1 MWWRGGPFSSY
12 NNSMKPSA
20 LISLDHEQWDH
31 KPSIKLQYRD
41 QVDKFGNP
49 RSEVRVIGA
58 RIGSDVEKVTP
69 TSLARFVSRGQTWS
83 PFVFNECPQWKRPRR
98 VEALFKSCQVFA
110 LDFDNGE
117 SVEDVVAQAEALG
130 LSFNLIHH
138 SFSSTPEHFKL
149 RGILFVEKEIVE
161 FDTARLYS
169 TALAHAF
176 GGADKQCI
184 DVARLYFGSRADS
197 IVSVSSDS
205 VVEVAT
211 LERIA
216 SSVGAERFLVKGERN
231 VSKPDSTEWGDAKV
245 QRSLLAGLTP
255 SKRAYV
261 KRKVL
266 GILKDVE
273 AFDGS
278 KGSRYECVWRNASRL
293 SRMPE
298 VVGSAVYQWMLES
311 IEKNP
316 HFANWDWDASSVVMN
331 AIEWSSTHADDPV

>member
-1 MWWRGGPFSSY
+1 
-12 NNSMKPSA
+12 MKPSA

-31 KPSIKLQYRD
+31 KPSTKLQYRD

-58 RIGSDVEKVTP
+58 RLGSEIEEVNPK
-69 TSLARFVSRGQTWS
+69 SLARFVSRGQTWS
-83 PFVFNECPQWKRPRR
+83 PFVFNECPQWRRPRR

-117 SVEDVVAQAEALG
+117 SVEEVTEQALALG
-130 LSFNLIHH
+130 LRFNLVHH
-138 SFSSTPEHFKL
+138 SFSSVPEHPKL
-149 RGILFVEKEIVE
+149 RGILFVEKEVTN
-161 FDTARLYS
+161 FDQARLYS

-176 GGADKQCI
+176 EGADKQCI

-197 IVSVSSDS
+197 IVTASSDS
-205 VVEVAT
+205 MVEIAT
-211 LERIA
+211 LEKIA
-216 SSVGAERFLVKGERN
+216 KSVEAEKFLVKGERN
-231 VSKPDSTEWGDAKV
+231 ISKPDSTEWGDAKI
-245 QRSLLAGLTP
+245 QRSILAGLSA

-273 AFDGS
+273 TFDGT

-298 VVGSAVYQWMLES
+298 VVGSAVYQWMIES
-311 IEKNP
+311 IDKNP
-316 HFANWDWDASSVVMN
+316 YFADWDWDAKSVVMN
-331 AIEWSSTHADDPV
+331 AIEWSSNHADDPV

>member
-1 MWWRGGPFSSY
+1 
-12 NNSMKPSA
+12 MKPSA
-20 LISLDHEQWDH
+20 LISLDHEQWNH
-31 KPSIKLQYRD
+31 KPSTKLQYKD
-41 QVDKFGNP
+41 SVDKFGNP

-58 RIGSDVEKVTP
+58 RLGSEIEKATP

-83 PFVFNECPQWKRPRR
+83 PFVFNVCPQWKRPRR
-98 VEALFKSCQVFA
+98 VEGLFKSCQVMA

-117 SVEDVVAQAEALG
+117 SVDEISKQAKELG
-130 LSFNLIHH
+130 LHFNLIHH
-138 SFSSTPEHFKL
+138 SFSSTPEHPKL
-149 RGILFVEKEIVE
+149 RGIFFLEQEIALFEK
-161 FDTARLYS
+161 ARLYS
-169 TALAHAF
+169 VALAHAF
-176 GGADKQCI
+176 EGADKQCI

-205 VVEVAT
+205 MVEVAT

-216 SSVGAERFLVKGERN
+216 SSVDAERFLVKGERN
-231 VSKPDSTEWGDAKV
+231 VSKPDNTEWGDAKM
-245 QRSLLAGLTP
+245 QRSLLAGLSA
-255 SKRAYV
+255 SKRSYV

-273 AFDGS
+273 TFDGS

-311 IEKNP
+311 IEKNSY
-316 HFANWDWDASSVVMN
+316 FADWEWDTKSVVMN
-331 AIEWSSTHADDPV
+331 AIEWSSSHADDPV